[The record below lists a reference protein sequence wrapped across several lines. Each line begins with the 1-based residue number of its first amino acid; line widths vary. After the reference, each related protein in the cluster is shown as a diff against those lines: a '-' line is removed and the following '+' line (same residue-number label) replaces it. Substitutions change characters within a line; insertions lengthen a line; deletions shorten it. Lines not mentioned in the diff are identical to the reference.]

1 MKKVF
6 EKVPIKKIV
15 FPAPQYFTQIYTA
28 NELLKDPVFYPMS
41 DPLDNQK
48 FLYFVFGHPKFLA
61 IFQIGSFPLNILII
75 VAIFS
80 LPDQGLQGPPWEEV
94 SRMIHRKKN
103 DVLSVRNIV
112 RITKTN

>member
-48 FLYFVFGHPKFLA
+48 FLYFAFGHPKF
-61 IFQIGSFPLNILII
+61 FGNFSNRILPFKHFDICGYLFF
-75 VAIFS
+75 ARS
-80 LPDQGLQGPPWEEV
+80 RTARSDMGRSKPDD
-94 SRMIHRKKN
+94 S
-103 DVLSVRNIV
+103 
-112 RITKTN
+112 